1 MEKSNTL
8 LGRCVRA
15 ASSAPF
21 ETCSKT
27 LSIFAPRQNA
37 KSSKIISWIPLK
49 FYVCRAFLVQADRA
63 AAEEC
68 HYLSD
73 LSVFLKPRHII
84 PNPFNRPPVPQSRN
98 KTALK
103 SRTTWR

>member
-49 FYVCRAFLVQADRA
+49 FYVCRAFLVFSWSRQT
-63 AAEEC
+63 E
-68 HYLSD
+68 L
-73 LSVFLKPRHII
+73 
-84 PNPFNRPPVPQSRN
+84 PQKN
-98 KTALK
+98 VKT
-103 SRTTWR
+103 